1 MTSFSTWHKHTQ
13 EPWTVWRGDCWSGKN
28 LLKQQESLWNPWS
41 ENRWR
46 DDSARYMSHQVRN
59 LVMISLTNQCSNCFS
74 EVKGIRYYQ
83 HFQSKRPQKL
93 LNSHEKLWEGPLELG
108 MNDVDFFS
116 LQITNKNLLLLVYTD
131 YIIDD
136 FTLLYFN
143 KKFLTCRL
151 CTPEGN
157 KGSDILSKDGW
168 FNILHSSSPLCLLVY
183 HRHNL

>member
-1 MTSFSTWHKHTQ
+1 
-13 EPWTVWRGDCWSGKN
+13 
-28 LLKQQESLWNPWS
+28 
-41 ENRWR
+41 
-46 DDSARYMSHQVRN
+46 
-59 LVMISLTNQCSNCFS
+59 
-74 EVKGIRYYQ
+74 
-83 HFQSKRPQKL
+83 
-93 LNSHEKLWEGPLELG
+93 

-157 KGSDILSKDGW
+157 KGSDILSKDG
-168 FNILHSSSPLCLLVY
+168 
-183 HRHNL
+183 